1 MLALHVPH
9 NLTKTVNS
17 YRPGGNEQD
26 HGRTAAMGH
35 GIVAVASA
43 CLVCR
48 LCKGQKAATLADNDG
63 FGALGLQHL
72 PEKAKCS

>member
-1 MLALHVPH
+1 MLPLHVPQH
-9 NLTKTVNS
+9 LKETVIS
-17 YRPGGNEQD
+17 YRPGGNEQGY
-26 HGRTAAMGH
+26 GRTALMGR
-35 GIVAVASA
+35 GNFAVASA
-43 CLVCR
+43 CLVCP